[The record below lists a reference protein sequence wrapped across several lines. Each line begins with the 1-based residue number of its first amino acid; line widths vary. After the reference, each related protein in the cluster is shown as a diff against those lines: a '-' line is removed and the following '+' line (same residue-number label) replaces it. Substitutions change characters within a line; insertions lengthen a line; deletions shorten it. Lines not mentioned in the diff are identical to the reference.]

1 MYLTLFTFTCSSA
14 YSLFNKEWKFT
25 LVGWLDPH
33 IFLNYFIPDLNGTFD
48 SYYKVS
54 RIPWIVF
61 GRTLYLT
68 LGFDKFIYFL
78 PYIILLLYSI
88 IFLFFSKYFELRSY
102 IIGLTFLILTPFF
115 HGIYSGGWTY
125 QNPFINMLILSAY
138 LVTFSIIK
146 NNNGL
151 RKSIYL
157 KILVISI
164 IVTNIFVLNFL
175 DSIMIIPSL
184 LFIFYKLVKINLLP
198 SGISMFIFGIAISI
212 FGLSILS
219 HLLGY
224 GLQFWTPMVEFYF
237 WLNGP
242 DQNHLLW
249 YQPLA
254 SGWWKSA
261 YYLIVPLSVSFV
273 CCVHILRLLKT
284 WFKTRSLSFMSIYDF
299 YSLNHLILT
308 ILLLLSYVFGHI
320 HKILFSYMVQPFY
333 ISAIIATMSIIQS
346 YDKKESGSALKY
358 TMYLYPLVI
367 VLFMLFYDFNFVS
380 HTFNIFLILAIVTFL
395 LVLILKYLAFFYP
408 NLLLLIIPILLL
420 STPNFNSQ
428 YKHSYCGVN
437 ESMSRDFYNLVKLS
451 IGLRG
456 PGLILFNGD
465 SAYSVS
471 NNCVSRIRNM
481 ADSLNYIGAYTYGL
495 RDLDTVSQ
503 NDLKNE
509 LNQIS
514 HNSIIILGNLDSLNL
529 NPEVR
534 NILESKFKSYKTYNR
549 NLFTAQIIVGK
560 N

>member
-1 MYLTLFTFTCSSA
+1 
-14 YSLFNKEWKFT
+14 
-25 LVGWLDPH
+25 
-33 IFLNYFIPDLNGTFD
+33 
-48 SYYKVS
+48 
-54 RIPWIVF
+54 
-61 GRTLYLT
+61 
-68 LGFDKFIYFL
+68 
-78 PYIILLLYSI
+78 
-88 IFLFFSKYFELRSY
+88 
-102 IIGLTFLILTPFF
+102 
-115 HGIYSGGWTY
+115 
-125 QNPFINMLILSAY
+125 MLILSAY